1 MKNAENAKFT
11 PKAGDGIIYDWDN
24 SNGASNHI
32 GMFWKI
38 ENGKWKKYFSKKI
51 HTLFIRIMTHC
62 RNNLYQN

>member
-1 MKNAENAKFT
+1 MKNPENAKFT

-38 ENGKWKKYFSKKI
+38 ENEMD
-51 HTLFIRIMTHC
+51 L
-62 RNNLYQN
+62 